1 MQTFGDAMAKKLL
14 CQPNKSSG
22 AGCTSSSN
30 YYKKK
35 GQFYEYDPRPGDQIF
50 FYATDGN
57 GFGHT
62 GIVEQVSGNKVTTI
76 EGNTSAGKEIIPNG
90 GSVCKKSYALNN
102 SRIGGYGRPDWSLVG
117 DQEKEDEVDIMLMI
131 AKVATPDG
139 GRINFRQKPGGTV
152 IDKVLN
158 GTEVQVLEHY
168 DDEWDKVAVNGKTGY
183 MMRRY
188 LEYDSEQVVFTI
200 DRASAEAFLA
210 ALTSA
215 LGE

>member
-1 MQTFGDAMAKKLL
+1 MAKKLL

-22 AGCTSSSN
+22 AGCTSSAN

-35 GQFYEYDPRPGDQIF
+35 GQFQESDPQPGDQVF

-62 GIVEQVSGNKVTTI
+62 GIVEAVGGGKLTTI
-76 EGNTSAGKEIIPNG
+76 EGNTSAGKEVIPNG
-90 GSVCKKSYALNN
+90 GSVCRKTYALGN

-117 DQEKEDEVDIMLMI
+117 DQEQEDEVDIMLTI
-131 AKVATPDG
+131 AKVSTPDG
-139 GRINFRQKPGGTV
+139 GKINFRQTPGGTV
-152 IDKVLN
+152 MDKVLN
-158 GTEVQVLEHY
+158 GTEVTVIEHHN
-168 DDEWDKVAVNGKTGY
+168 DEWDKVVFNGKTGY
-183 MMRRY
+183 MMSRY
-188 LEYDSEQVVFTI
+188 LEYNSDDVVFTI

-210 ALTSA
+210 ALKSA